1 MISNILCNVREKTPA
16 MFIIAT
22 TRFNT
27 ETWKENVKWRKA
39 HQWSGCIYG
48 TPKRVSEVHLPQIPM
63 FVLEMHN
70 DKNKIKG
77 VGLVKNAP
85 VMNQYHKIYS
95 DGNYNR
101 YTYKSKYRVSRS
113 EMTNEE
119 KKIIRIFDQLLFR
132 GSRHLKRGQGII
144 AIPERIV
151 KTKCMNLTMFF
162 RNMFKSRFLI
172 ERKDVDVDMKTE
184 WEKNIQK

>member
-1 MISNILCNVREKTPA
+1 MRYL
-16 MFIIAT
+16 AT

-27 ETWKENVKWRKA
+27 QTWEENKEWRRKNE
-39 HQWSGCIYG
+39 WSGCVYG
-48 TPKRVSEVHLPQIPM
+48 SPVQIADHYIPQTQM

-119 KKIIRIFDQLLFR
+119 KKIIRIF
-132 GSRHLKRGQGII
+132 
-144 AIPERIV
+144 
-151 KTKCMNLTMFF
+151 
-162 RNMFKSRFLI
+162 
-172 ERKDVDVDMKTE
+172 
-184 WEKNIQK
+184 

>member
-1 MISNILCNVREKTPA
+1 

-39 HQWSGCIYG
+39 HKWTGCVYG
-48 TPKRVSEVHLPQIPM
+48 TPKRVSDTHLPRIPI

-77 VGLVKNAP
+77 VGLVKNVP
-85 VMNQYHKIYS
+85 VMNQHHKIYS
-95 DGNYNR
+95 DCNYNR
-101 YTYKSKYRVSRS
+101 YTYKSEYRISRR
-113 EMTNEE
+113 EMTREE
-119 KKIIRIFDQLLFR
+119 KKIIRIFDQLLFK

-144 AIPERIV
+144 AVPDRII

-162 RNMFKSRFLI
+162 RNMFKARFPI
-172 ERKDVDVDMKTE
+172 ERKDVNVDVDVDMKAE
-184 WEKNIQK
+184 GEKNIQK